1 MLNIETNRLSSL
13 LAENAC
19 ISEEEASLFLESFS
33 SVVVQALRK
42 GEEVEVLGL
51 GKFVVI
57 DTQQSQMRRV
67 ALMLSDVMKNE
78 INSPFA
84 FFEPCV
90 IADGKIEKSNEN
102 VENDF
107 PEDTESQEPD
117 SAETEVPSTETEV
130 PSTETEV
137 PATETE
143 VPSAETEVPPA
154 ADESFSRKEEEDRH
168 DSFVRRYLRNL
179 ATVLLKVIVPLAIV
193 FLFISLCNK
202 QTAEPDTSVLQ
213 ATSDTLS
220 SDTTKVEVA
229 EPDSFPSQGIML
241 DCLGNPVTVK
251 PLEGDMLTTIAQQ
264 HLGNKAFWPYLFW
277 VNRDVLSSPSALI
290 TDQILKLP
298 DTEYFSI
305 DANDQESIDKAN
317 DFGIKLIKQ

>member
-117 SAETEVPSTETEV
+117 SAETEVTSTETEV
-130 PSTETEV
+130 P
-137 PATETE
+137 PAEM
-143 VPSAETEVPPA
+143 EVPPA

>member
-33 SVVVQALRK
+33 SVVGQALRK

-130 PSTETEV
+130 PS
-137 PATETE
+137 
-143 VPSAETEVPPA
+143 AETEVPPA

-168 DSFVRRYLRNL
+168 DSFVRRYLTNL

>member
-33 SVVVQALRK
+33 SVVGQALRK

-90 IADGKIEKSNEN
+90 IADGKIEKFNEN

-117 SAETEVPSTETEV
+117 SAETEVTSTETEV
-130 PSTETEV
+130 P
-137 PATETE
+137 PAEM
-143 VPSAETEVPPA
+143 EVPPA

-168 DSFVRRYLRNL
+168 DSFVWRYLRNL

>member
-33 SVVVQALRK
+33 SVVGQALRK

-130 PSTETEV
+130 PS
-137 PATETE
+137 
-143 VPSAETEVPPA
+143 AETEVPPA
-154 ADESFSRKEEEDRH
+154 ADESFSRKDEEDRH

>member
-130 PSTETEV
+130 P
-137 PATETE
+137 P
-143 VPSAETEVPPA
+143 AETEVPPA
-154 ADESFSRKEEEDRH
+154 ADESFSRKDEEDRH

>member
-33 SVVVQALRK
+33 SVVGQALRK

-117 SAETEVPSTETEV
+117 SA
-130 PSTETEV
+130 
-137 PATETE
+137 ETE

>member
-33 SVVVQALRK
+33 SVVGQALRK

-102 VENDF
+102 IENDF

-130 PSTETEV
+130 PL
-137 PATETE
+137 
-143 VPSAETEVPPA
+143 AETEVPPA

-213 ATSDTLS
+213 ATSETLS

>member
-90 IADGKIEKSNEN
+90 IADGKIEKFNEN

-117 SAETEVPSTETEV
+117 SAETEVTSTETEV
-130 PSTETEV
+130 TST
-137 PATETE
+137 
-143 VPSAETEVPPA
+143 ETEVPPA

-202 QTAEPDTSVLQ
+202 QTAESDTSVLQ

>member
-117 SAETEVPSTETEV
+117 SAETEVPS
-130 PSTETEV
+130 
-137 PATETE
+137 
-143 VPSAETEVPPA
+143 AETEVPPV
-154 ADESFSRKEEEDRH
+154 ADESFSRKEVEDRH

>member
-33 SVVVQALRK
+33 SVVGQALRK

-130 PSTETEV
+130 PL
-137 PATETE
+137 
-143 VPSAETEVPPA
+143 AETEVPPA

-168 DSFVRRYLRNL
+168 DSFVRRYLTNL

-220 SDTTKVEVA
+220 SDTAKVEVA

>member
-33 SVVVQALRK
+33 SVVGQALRK

-130 PSTETEV
+130 PL
-137 PATETE
+137 
-143 VPSAETEVPPA
+143 AETEVPPA

-168 DSFVRRYLRNL
+168 DSFVRRYLTNL

-229 EPDSFPSQGIML
+229 EPDSFPSQGIMF

>member
-90 IADGKIEKSNEN
+90 IADGKIEQSNEN

-130 PSTETEV
+130 P
-137 PATETE
+137 P
-143 VPSAETEVPPA
+143 AETEVPPA

>member
-117 SAETEVPSTETEV
+117 SAETEVTSTETEV
-130 PSTETEV
+130 TST
-137 PATETE
+137 
-143 VPSAETEVPPA
+143 ETEVPPA

>member
-33 SVVVQALRK
+33 SVVGQALRK

-90 IADGKIEKSNEN
+90 IADGKIENSNEN

-130 PSTETEV
+130 PL
-137 PATETE
+137 
-143 VPSAETEVPPA
+143 AETEVPPA
-154 ADESFSRKEEEDRH
+154 ADESFSRKEEEDRQ
-168 DSFVRRYLRNL
+168 DSFVRRYLTNL

>member
-33 SVVVQALRK
+33 SVVGQALRK

-117 SAETEVPSTETEV
+117 SAETEVTSTETEVTSTETEV
-130 PSTETEV
+130 P
-137 PATETE
+137 PAEM
-143 VPSAETEVPPA
+143 EVPPA

-168 DSFVRRYLRNL
+168 DSFVRRYLTNL

-220 SDTTKVEVA
+220 SDTTKMEVA

>member
-33 SVVVQALRK
+33 SVVGQALRK

-102 VENDF
+102 IENDF

-130 PSTETEV
+130 P
-137 PATETE
+137 PAE
-143 VPSAETEVPPA
+143 AEVPPV
-154 ADESFSRKEEEDRH
+154 ADESFSLKEEEDRH

>member
-33 SVVVQALRK
+33 SVVGQALRK

-90 IADGKIEKSNEN
+90 IADGKIEKFNEN

-130 PSTETEV
+130 P
-137 PATETE
+137 P
-143 VPSAETEVPPA
+143 AETEVPPA

>member
-117 SAETEVPSTETEV
+117 SAETEVPSAETEV
-130 PSTETEV
+130 PL
-137 PATETE
+137 
-143 VPSAETEVPPA
+143 AETEVPPA

-179 ATVLLKVIVPLAIV
+179 ATVLLKVMVPLAIV

>member
-33 SVVVQALRK
+33 SVVGQALRK

-130 PSTETEV
+130 PL
-137 PATETE
+137 
-143 VPSAETEVPPA
+143 AETEVPPA

-168 DSFVRRYLRNL
+168 DSFVRRYLTNL

-213 ATSDTLS
+213 ATSETLS

>member
-117 SAETEVPSTETEV
+117 SA
-130 PSTETEV
+130 
-137 PATETE
+137 ETE

>member
-33 SVVVQALRK
+33 SVVGQALRK

-130 PSTETEV
+130 P
-137 PATETE
+137 P
-143 VPSAETEVPPA
+143 AETEVPPA

-168 DSFVRRYLRNL
+168 DSFVRRYLTNL

-213 ATSDTLS
+213 VTSDTLS

>member
-33 SVVVQALRK
+33 SVVGQALRK

-130 PSTETEV
+130 P
-137 PATETE
+137 P
-143 VPSAETEVPPA
+143 AETEVPPA

-168 DSFVRRYLRNL
+168 DSFVRRYLTNL

-229 EPDSFPSQGIML
+229 EPDSFPSQGIMF

>member
-33 SVVVQALRK
+33 SVVGQALRK

-107 PEDTESQEPD
+107 SEDAESQEPD
-117 SAETEVPSTETEV
+117 SA
-130 PSTETEV
+130 
-137 PATETE
+137 ETE

-154 ADESFSRKEEEDRH
+154 ADESFSRKDEEDRH
-168 DSFVRRYLRNL
+168 DSFVRRYLTNL

-193 FLFISLCNK
+193 FLFISLCDK

>member
-33 SVVVQALRK
+33 SVVGQALRK

-90 IADGKIEKSNEN
+90 IADGKIEKFNEN

-117 SAETEVPSTETEV
+117 SAETEVTSTETEV
-130 PSTETEV
+130 P
-137 PATETE
+137 P
-143 VPSAETEVPPA
+143 AETEVPPA
-154 ADESFSRKEEEDRH
+154 ADESFSRKEEADRH

-220 SDTTKVEVA
+220 SDTTKVKVA

>member
-33 SVVVQALRK
+33 SVVGQALRK

-130 PSTETEV
+130 PS
-137 PATETE
+137 
-143 VPSAETEVPPA
+143 AETEVPPA

-168 DSFVRRYLRNL
+168 NSFVRRYLRNL

-220 SDTTKVEVA
+220 SDTTKVEA

>member
-117 SAETEVPSTETEV
+117 SAETEVPS
-130 PSTETEV
+130 
-137 PATETE
+137 
-143 VPSAETEVPPA
+143 AEMEVPPA

>member
-33 SVVVQALRK
+33 SVVGQALRK

-117 SAETEVPSTETEV
+117 SAETEVP
-130 PSTETEV
+130 P
-137 PATETE
+137 
-143 VPSAETEVPPA
+143 AETEVPPA

>member
-130 PSTETEV
+130 PS
-137 PATETE
+137 
-143 VPSAETEVPPA
+143 AETEVPPA
-154 ADESFSRKEEEDRH
+154 ADESFSRKDEEDRH

>member
-33 SVVVQALRK
+33 SVVGQALRK

-117 SAETEVPSTETEV
+117 SAETEVP
-130 PSTETEV
+130 P
-137 PATETE
+137 
-143 VPSAETEVPPA
+143 AETEVPPA

-168 DSFVRRYLRNL
+168 DSFVRRYLTNL

>member
-33 SVVVQALRK
+33 SVVGQALRK

-130 PSTETEV
+130 PL
-137 PATETE
+137 
-143 VPSAETEVPPA
+143 AETEVPPA

-229 EPDSFPSQGIML
+229 EPDSFPSQGIMF

>member
-117 SAETEVPSTETEV
+117 SAETEVPS
-130 PSTETEV
+130 
-137 PATETE
+137 AETE

>member
-33 SVVVQALRK
+33 SVVGQALRK

-90 IADGKIEKSNEN
+90 IADGKIEQSNEN

-130 PSTETEV
+130 P
-137 PATETE
+137 
-143 VPSAETEVPPA
+143 PA

-168 DSFVRRYLRNL
+168 DSFVRRYLTNL

>member
-117 SAETEVPSTETEV
+117 SAETEVPS
-130 PSTETEV
+130 
-137 PATETE
+137 TETE